1 MEQSTKKSEIRKA
14 YEETHRVEYRPATK
28 PKAQEQEGDRRLR
41 ICAYCRVS
49 TDSTEQQASYELQ
62 CQHYKEYV
70 LNHPGW
76 ELCGIYADEGIS
88 GTSTKKR
95 SDFLRMIKDC
105 KAGKVDMVITKN
117 IARFARNVVD
127 CVATVRMLKALDPP
141 VAVYFED
148 IAINTLTQTGEL
160 LMIVMA
166 AIAQGE
172 SEAKSASVKW
182 GFQKRFEKGLPKLS
196 DLYGYTREG
205 RELTICDQEASVVR
219 LIYQMFYDGR
229 AVSEICHVLNQQN
242 IPSPRGLQWTHSSV
256 KTILTNEKYVGD
268 VLMQKTVTVDIFTHR
283 SVKNDGRAD
292 QFFLPDHH
300 DAIISREM
308 WTEVQRIL
316 AGEYPEPI
324 PRVEDLADMTSN
336 NVPRILDGFVVIKSR
351 EEKPHEHLG

>member
-1 MEQSTKKSEIRKA
+1 MEQSSKKSEIREA
-14 YEETHRVEYRPATK
+14 YAKSAHVEHRPATQQK
-28 PKAQEQEGDRRLR
+28 TPSQAENRPLR

-62 CQHYKEYV
+62 CQYYREYV
-70 LNHPGW
+70 SNHSGW
-76 ELCGIYADEGIS
+76 ELCGVYADEGIS

-95 SDFLRMIKDC
+95 SEFLRMIEDC
-105 KAGKVDMVITKN
+105 KAGKIDMVITKN

-141 VAVYFED
+141 VAVFFED

-196 DLYGYTREG
+196 DLYGYVRDG
-205 RELTICDQEASVVR
+205 RELTICKPEADIVR
-219 LIYQMFYDGR
+219 LIYQMFYDGKTI
-229 AVSEICHVLNQQN
+229 SEVCHVLNQQN
-242 IPSPRGLQWTHSSV
+242 IPSPRGFQWTHASV
-256 KTILTNEKYVGD
+256 KTILTNEKYAGD
-268 VLMQKTVTVDIFTHR
+268 VLMQKTVTVDIFTHK

-300 DAIISREM
+300 EPIVPKEL
-308 WTEVQRIL
+308 WEEVQQII
-316 AGEYPEPI
+316 AGEYKAPI
-324 PRVEDLADMTSN
+324 PRVEELADMTGEN
-336 NVPRILDGFVVIKSR
+336 LPHILDGFVVIKSR
-351 EEKPHEHLG
+351 EEKSHERLR